1 MKKVLWIL
9 AMTLVFSGS
18 ACFAAPPPPAGGMG
32 GRPLPPPPPMIRPMP
47 IYRPYYTSF
56 YPSIYYSSYTYTP
69 YVYDR
74 VETVIPT
81 TSTVVVRDNYAG
93 INTAANVIN
102 TAANVA
108 ATIRYLTW

>member
-1 MKKVLWIL
+1 MKKGLWIL
-9 AMTLVFSGS
+9 ALTLVFAGS
-18 ACFAAPPPPAGGMG
+18 TCFAAP
-32 GRPLPPPPPMIRPMP
+32 PPPPPMIRPLP

-56 YPSIYYSSYTYTP
+56 YPRVYYTSYSYTP
-69 YVYDR
+69 YVYDS
-74 VETVIPT
+74 VEPV
-81 TSTVVVRDNYAG
+81 STVVVRDDYAG